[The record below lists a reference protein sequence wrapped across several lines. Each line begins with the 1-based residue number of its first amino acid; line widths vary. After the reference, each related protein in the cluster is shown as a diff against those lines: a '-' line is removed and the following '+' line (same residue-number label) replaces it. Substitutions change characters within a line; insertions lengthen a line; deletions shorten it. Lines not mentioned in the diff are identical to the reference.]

1 MSGNKLLGTIVESR
15 GACILSVNRAAKLH
29 YRKVTPASESRVP
42 SLLRGSL
49 ALRGHKRASLGFEQ
63 LSQVCRPCVCLDLI
77 RFFHL
82 KCFLS

>member
-15 GACILSVNRAAKLH
+15 GTCILSVNRAAKLH

-49 ALRGHKRASLGFEQ
+49 TLRGHKG
-63 LSQVCRPCVCLDLI
+63 LSNFHRSAVHVCVWI
-77 RFFHL
+77 
-82 KCFLS
+82 